1 MSSSSKYPVAIQAKL
16 PMVASEKSRQPFR
29 APKRKLEEEDNLDE
43 EETEDNVC
51 SLYSQSPE
59 SSVIEPC
66 EGPSDAT
73 ISSQRVKESNQP
85 VLSRQVHVRVY
96 SHQLVIC
103 LKCDR

>member
-43 EETEDNVC
+43 EGTEDNVC

-59 SSVIEPC
+59 SSPVIEPSEPC

-73 ISSQRVKESNQP
+73 ISSQGVKESNQP
-85 VLSRQVHVRVY
+85 VLSRQVHV
-96 SHQLVIC
+96 H
-103 LKCDR
+103 